1 MWGLGRK
8 ASEKVQGQMLLDWA
22 ESLFM
27 EQYILTPTRKG
38 NILDLVFT
46 NSHSL
51 ISGYSTIVNSH
62 FSDHNILKI
71 NLNLPYKNEKKKV
84 RRNPYPNSIYEYDLL
99 NAEEEDWIRYNVLLT
114 KLSEDFEDKSKNEN
128 TEGKLNVFY
137 KTIEKTVVLLF
148 EKKDAFKNNEEK
160 KERKGNK
167 IPKKIRILMR
177 KKTSISK
184 KIILSNS
191 GGKTLRL
198 MKSLENVEKELDT
211 SYKSMRVKKEND
223 ALGKIKRNPKYFYKY
238 ASSFSKT
245 KNTVGPLLDEKG
257 ETVKDPYIMG

>member
-1 MWGLGRK
+1 MVLGDFNFPFIQWPSRK
-8 ASEKVQGQMLLDWA
+8 IYSRDQEPATMASEKVQGQMLLDWA

-27 EQYILTPTRKG
+27 EQYILTPTCKG

-51 ISGYSTIVNSH
+51 ISGYSTIVNSC

-71 NLNLPYKNEKKKV
+71 NLNLPYKNEKKKE

-99 NAEEEDWIRYNVLLT
+99 NAEEEVWIRYNVLLT
-114 KLSEDFEDKSKNEN
+114 KLSEDFEDKTKDED
-128 TEGKLNVFY
+128 TEGELNVFF
-137 KTIEKTVVLLF
+137 KNIEKTVVLLF
-148 EKKDAFKNNEEK
+148 ERKDAFKNDEER

-184 KIILSNS
+184 KIISSNS

-198 MKSLENVEKELDT
+198 MKSLKNIEKELDT

-223 ALGKIKRNPKYFYKY
+223 ALGKIKRNP
-238 ASSFSKT
+238 
-245 KNTVGPLLDEKG
+245 
-257 ETVKDPYIMG
+257 